1 MLDGVDYI
9 PTLLVICSDDD
20 KLTIYIYGM
29 LLQFTVHF
37 CLKCPEKTQ
46 QDKTWVLNP
55 ARVNSLDLTISSPHQ
70 FDF

>member
-20 KLTIYIYGM
+20 KLTHNISGM
-29 LLQFTVHF
+29 LLQFTVRF
-37 CLKCPEKTQ
+37 FLICPEKTQ

-55 ARVNSLDLTISSPHQ
+55 ARVNSLDLTIYLAHQ

>member
-20 KLTIYIYGM
+20 KLTHIYISGM
-29 LLQFTVHF
+29 LLQFTVQF

-46 QDKTWVLNP
+46 QDKKWVLNP
-55 ARVNSLDLTISSPHQ
+55 ARVNSLDLTISSPSI
-70 FDF
+70 